1 MEKVGMFQL
10 ISWGL
15 KVREAINKAYADDN
29 MLTAKEVLTMYKTL
43 SQEIKLPVSAK
54 VQASIDLVSEIIDE
68 LALIADD
75 NKVSVTELVRLAE
88 KICVTLGLDLDKA
101 GFELAV
107 IGKPDEVIEVV
118 DIESNK

>member
-107 IGKPDEVIEVV
+107 IGKPDEVIEVE
-118 DIESNK
+118 DIEINK

>member
-1 MEKVGMFQL
+1 
-10 ISWGL
+10 
-15 KVREAINKAYADDN
+15 
-29 MLTAKEVLTMYKTL
+29 
-43 SQEIKLPVSAK
+43 
-54 VQASIDLVSEIIDE
+54 

>member
-118 DIESNK
+118 DIEINK